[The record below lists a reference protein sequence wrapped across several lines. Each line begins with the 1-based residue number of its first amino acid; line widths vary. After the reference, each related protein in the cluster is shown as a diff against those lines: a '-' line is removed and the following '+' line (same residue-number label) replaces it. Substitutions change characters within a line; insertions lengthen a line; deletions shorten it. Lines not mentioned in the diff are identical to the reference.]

1 MWRFDEE
8 RRVLIESIPNVS
20 EGRRRVV
27 TDELANVI
35 RQTPGARL
43 LDRSSDWSHN
53 RTVYTL
59 VGDAG
64 SLEAASLALV
74 GSAVAHIDL
83 RQHHGVHPRIGAV
96 DVIPFVPLTDATMS
110 DCVNLA
116 RRLGELVAARFA
128 LPVFLYE
135 KAALR
140 PGRRRLEDIR
150 RGEFE
155 GLSTKMAD
163 PEWTPDYGPPV
174 PHPSAGALAIGARQ
188 VLIAFNVELATGRID
203 IARRVA
209 SHVRERNGG
218 LPTVKALGLPLVEKG
233 TVQVSMNL
241 TDYRVTP
248 PRVAF
253 IAVEQEAARLGV
265 SVVRSEIVGLLPQ
278 AALVGTS
285 ASALRLDGFR
295 DDQILEVRL
304 ARTSGA

>member
-1 MWRFDEE
+1 M
-8 RRVLIESIPNVS
+8 LIESIPNVS

-27 TDELANVI
+27 TDELADVI
-35 RQTPGARL
+35 RQTPGVCL
-43 LDRSSDWSHN
+43 LDRSSDRSHN
-53 RTVYTL
+53 RTVYTV
-59 VGDAG
+59 VGDPP

-74 GSAVAHIDL
+74 ESAVARIDL
-83 RQHHGVHPRIGAV
+83 RQHRGVHPRIGAV
-96 DVIPFVPLTDATMS
+96 DVVPFVPLADATMS
-110 DCVNLA
+110 DCVQLA
-116 RRLGELVAARFA
+116 RRLGEVVAARFG

-135 KAALR
+135 EAALR

-155 GLSTKMAD
+155 GLSAKMAD
-163 PEWTPDYGPPV
+163 PEWMPDYGPPA
-174 PHPSAGALAIGARQ
+174 PHPTAGAVAIGARQ
-188 VLIAFNVELATGRID
+188 VLIAFNVELATDRIE

-209 SHVRERNGG
+209 SLVRERTGG
-218 LPTVKALGLPLVEKG
+218 LPAVKALGLPLVERG

-248 PRVAF
+248 PLAAF
-253 IAVEQEAARLGV
+253 TAVEREAARLGV
-265 SVVRSEIVGLLPQ
+265 AVVRSELVGLLPQ
-278 AALVGTS
+278 AALIGTS

>member
-1 MWRFDEE
+1 MAPRRE

-27 TDELANVI
+27 TDELADVI
-35 RQTPGARL
+35 RQTPGVRL
-43 LDRSSDWSHN
+43 LDRSSDRSHN

-74 GSAVAHIDL
+74 AAAVARIDL
-83 RQHHGVHPRIGAV
+83 RQHRGVHPRIGAV

-116 RRLGELVAARFA
+116 RRIGELVAARFA
-128 LPVFLYE
+128 VPVFLYE
-135 KAALR
+135 EAALG
-140 PGRRRLEDIR
+140 PARRRLEDIR

-155 GLSTKMAD
+155 GLSVKMAD
-163 PEWTPDYGPPV
+163 PEWMPDYGPPV
-174 PHPSAGALAIGARQ
+174 PHPTAGAVAIGARQ
-188 VLIAFNVELATGRID
+188 VLIAFNVELATDRID

-209 SHVRERNGG
+209 SHVRERTGG
-218 LPTVKALGLPLVEKG
+218 LPAVKALGLPLAEKG

-253 IAVEQEAARLGV
+253 TAVEQEAARLGV

-278 AALVGTS
+278 AALIGTS

-304 ARTSGA
+304 ARGPGA